1 MVSVIDTTK
10 AGVEA
15 RYWVTILQ
23 LQQRKDEYFNTEH
36 TLSMYKSYV
45 TEQLPQEYEVSR
57 VDQADYLNK
66 SINFFKDKEEFEIEE
81 FKNRFWYIRRLLKAS
96 TNIKTV

>member
-1 MVSVIDTTK
+1 
-10 AGVEA
+10 
-15 RYWVTILQ
+15 
-23 LQQRKDEYFNTEH
+23 
-36 TLSMYKSYV
+36 MYKSYV

-81 FKNRFWYIRRLLKAS
+81 FKNRFWYIRKLLKAS
-96 TNIKTV
+96 MNIRSSSKKKEILNWKIILQLLPEQ